1 MSLSFPL
8 ELADRCVKCGL
19 CLPHCPT
26 YRLTQDEAESPRG
39 RIALMQGLATGQL
52 AASPRL
58 EQHLDQCLACR
69 NCEPVCP
76 ASVPYGQLIDAGRA
90 LLNEKRPAR
99 QRALRWLA
107 PWAVD
112 PVLRRSL
119 HWLLWLYQRLGVLR
133 LFRAIARRGTV
144 ARLAD
149 YVPPLTQPRDLPRRS
164 VPVGAPRGR
173 VALFTGC
180 VSEAAEQAVLQD
192 AIYLLTRLGYEVEV
206 PSSQGCCGA
215 LHLHN
220 GDSITAKRLA
230 AQNLQAFSGLYDA
243 IVGSASG
250 CTATL
255 REYGLLLP
263 QAGPFTAQIQSLCQF
278 LDSVWPAELKPASL
292 PGCAAVQDPCTLR
305 NVLRQAEAPYR
316 LLRRIPQLE
325 VMPLAENSQCCGAAG
340 SYFLSEAEMAD
351 RLAER
356 KIAALRELKPD
367 CLVSSNV
374 GCALQLR
381 AALRRGGFEIPVLHP
396 VQLLARQLRASEM
409 V

>member
-52 AASPRL
+52 AMSPRL
-58 EQHLDQCLACR
+58 ELHLDQCLTCR

-76 ASVPYGQLIDAGRA
+76 ADVPYGQLIDAGRA

-99 QRALRWLA
+99 QRMLRWLA

-119 HWLLWLYQRLGVLR
+119 HWLLWLYQRFGVLR
-133 LFRAIARRGTV
+133 LFRLVVRKGPL
-144 ARLAD
+144 ARLTH
-149 YVPPLTQPRDLPRRS
+149 YLPPLARPRDLPRLS
-164 VPVGAPRGR
+164 APASAPRGR

-180 VSEAAEQAVLQD
+180 VSEVAEQSVLQD
-192 AIYLLTRLGYEVEV
+192 AIYLLTRLGYEVQA
-206 PSSQGCCGA
+206 PSTQVCCGA

-220 GDSITAKRLA
+220 GDEPTARRLA
-230 AQNLQAFSGLYDA
+230 AENLQAFSGKYDA

-263 QAGPFTAQIQSLCQF
+263 EAGQFSDQVQSLCQF
-278 LDSVWPAELKPASL
+278 LDSVWPAELGLAPLPAR
-292 PGCAAVQDPCTLR
+292 AAVQDPCTLR
-305 NVLRQAEAPYR
+305 NVLRQADAPYR

-325 VMPLAENSQCCGAAG
+325 VLALAENNQCCGAAG
-340 SYFLSEAEMAD
+340 SYFLSEPEMAD
-351 RLAER
+351 KLAEK
-356 KIAALRELKPD
+356 KIAALRELKPEY
-367 CLVSSNV
+367 LLSSNV
-374 GCALQLR
+374 GCALHLR
-381 AALRRGGFEIPVLHP
+381 AALTRDGLAVPVLHP
-396 VQLLARQLRASEM
+396 VQLLARQLRAAETL
-409 V
+409 